1 MARTVDWQRR
11 EDLLEHAVDH
21 VVASG
26 PSDLSLRAIARAVD
40 VDPSLLTHHFGGKR
54 QLLSLVMNRVRD
66 RLRAIAESPSA
77 TEASPTPEQMLDRVW
92 SWAVDPAH
100 HALYVLFFEVYGA
113 ALRTPQDYAP
123 FLETVVTDWLAP
135 LDQAYQSSG
144 LSKARASARAT
155 LVIAIVRVLL
165 LDLLAT
171 GDRDRVHAALDEARS
186 LARGGRA
193 VEARADGNRA
203 LPDA

>member
-11 EDLLEHAVDH
+11 EDLLESAVDH

-26 PSDLSLRAIARAVD
+26 LSDLSMRAIARAVG
-40 VDPSLLTHHFGGKR
+40 VDASLLTHHFGGKR
-54 QLLSLVMNRVRD
+54 QLLTQVMNRVRD
-66 RLRAIAESPSA
+66 RLRALADSPGAAA
-77 TEASPTPEQMLDRVW
+77 TTPTPEQMLDRVW

-123 FLETVVTDWLAP
+123 FLETVVSDWLVP
-135 LDQAYQSSG
+135 L
-144 LSKARASARAT
+144 ARTYRGEGFPAGEASARAT
-155 LVIAIVRVLL
+155 LMIAIVRGLL

-171 GDRDRVHAALDEARS
+171 GDRDRVNAAMGQARS
-186 LARGGRA
+186 LAR
-193 VEARADGNRA
+193 
-203 LPDA
+203 